1 MSAWIRSYKQTEP
14 SDGTNPVPCLC
25 IIECDEVTDLPGVND
40 FSGKIVDKGSEAH
53 IIEDNT
59 KYMLKSDGTWVVQDE
74 ASRMNVYT
82 KPEVDQL
89 IEDVVDDQASV
100 DYDQNKEIELNRAL
114 IVQNLNYSYKN
125 RARIFPNSD
134 TFYGT
139 TFTVDK
145 DAGTITTSGTAS
157 GYKSFRFFGDMDNVG
172 YSYAIP
178 IPRGIYYIKGLP
190 TGASASTFRYILGLY
205 TDSSATRQAVYIYDN
220 DYVLT
225 VDNDTTRIDL
235 AAYISQGN
243 VFVNPVVWYPFIIEE
258 SDYFASPDFV
268 PYCPTPR
275 EMWTIIRNLHSL

>member
-1 MSAWIRSYKQTEP
+1 MIYANEIKNLGSDEGTSIVWGFLELDTTADFDDIGTEFPDTMFVMSSK
-14 SDGTNPVPCLC
+14 
-25 IIECDEVTDLPGVND
+25 
-40 FSGKIVDKGSEAH
+40 AH
-53 IIEDNT
+53 VIEDNQI
-59 KYMLKSDGTWVVQDE
+59 YMLKSDGTWVVQDE

-89 IEDVVDDQASV
+89 IEDVVDNQADV
-100 DYDQNKEIELNRAL
+100 DYDQNKEIQLNREL
-114 IVQNLNYSYKN
+114 IVQNLNMSYKN

-157 GYKSFRFFGDMDNVG
+157 GYKAFRFFGDMDNIG

-178 IPRGIYYIKGLP
+178 IPRGTYYIKGLP
-190 TGASASTFRYILGLY
+190 SGASASTFRYILGLY
-205 TDSSATRQAVYIYDN
+205 TDSSATRQTTYIYDN

-235 AAYISQGN
+235 SAYISQGN
-243 VFVNPVVWYPFIIEE
+243 VFVNPVVWKPFLIEQN
-258 SDYFASPDFV
+258 DYYADPTFV

>member
-1 MSAWIRSYKQTEP
+1 MIYANEIKNLGSDEGTSIVWGFLELDTTADFDDIGTEFPDTMFVMSSK
-14 SDGTNPVPCLC
+14 
-25 IIECDEVTDLPGVND
+25 
-40 FSGKIVDKGSEAH
+40 AH
-53 IIEDNT
+53 VIEDNQI
-59 KYMLKSDGTWVVQDE
+59 YMLKSDGTWVVQDE

-89 IEDVVDDQASV
+89 IEDVVDNQADV
-100 DYDQNKEIELNRAL
+100 DYDQNKEIQLNREL
-114 IVQNLNYSYKN
+114 IVQNLNMSYKN

-157 GYKSFRFFGDMDNVG
+157 GYKSFRFFGDMDNIG

-178 IPRGIYYIKGLP
+178 IPRGTYYIKGLP
-190 TGASASTFRYILGLY
+190 SGASASTFRYILGLY
-205 TDSSATRQAVYIYDN
+205 TDSSATRQTTYIYDN

-235 AAYISQGN
+235 SAYISQGN
-243 VFVNPVVWYPFIIEE
+243 VFVNPVVWKPFLIEQN
-258 SDYFASPDFV
+258 DYYADPTFV

>member
-1 MSAWIRSYKQTEP
+1 MIYANEIKNLGSDEGTSIVWGFLELDTTADFDDIGTEFPDTMFVMSSK
-14 SDGTNPVPCLC
+14 
-25 IIECDEVTDLPGVND
+25 
-40 FSGKIVDKGSEAH
+40 AH
-53 IIEDNT
+53 VIEDNQI
-59 KYMLKSDGTWVVQDE
+59 YMLKSDGTWVVQDE

-89 IEDVVDDQASV
+89 IEDVVDNQADV
-100 DYDQNKEIELNRAL
+100 DYDQNKEIQLNREL
-114 IVQNLNYSYKN
+114 IVQNLNMSYKN

-145 DAGTITTSGTAS
+145 DAGTITTSGTAT
-157 GYKSFRFFGDMDNVG
+157 GYKSFRFFGDMDNIG

-178 IPRGIYYIKGLP
+178 IPRGTYYIKGLP
-190 TGASASTFRYILGLY
+190 SGASASTFRYILGLY
-205 TDSSATRQAVYIYDN
+205 TDSSATRQTIYIYDN

-235 AAYISQGN
+235 SAYISQGN
-243 VFVNPVVWYPFIIEE
+243 VFVNPVVWKPFLIEQN
-258 SDYFASPDFV
+258 DYYADPTFV